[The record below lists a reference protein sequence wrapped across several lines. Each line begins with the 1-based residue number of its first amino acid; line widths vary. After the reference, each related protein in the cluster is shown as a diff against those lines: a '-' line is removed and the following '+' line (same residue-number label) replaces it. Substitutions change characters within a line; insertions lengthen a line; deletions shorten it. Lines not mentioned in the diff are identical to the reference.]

1 MPQKNFFLGG
11 IYYFYVP
18 SVNNT
23 KERTNNRLPMDKTS
37 TAITEHVIR
46 KALKKEKFPRPSVS
60 SLEFIKN
67 FARNFRVEKE
77 MNGDYREFVLN

>member
-1 MPQKNFFLGG
+1 MPQKNFFFGG

-60 SLEFIKN
+60 SLEYIKN
-67 FARNFRVEKE
+67 FARNYRVEKE
-77 MNGDYREFVLN
+77 INGDYREFVLN

>member
-1 MPQKNFFLGG
+1 MPQKNFFFGG
-11 IYYFYVP
+11 IYYFYVS

-67 FARNFRVEKE
+67 FAHNFRVEKD